1 MKGKSTI
8 SEVDNLGTT
17 HYQRLDTK
25 PCISHER
32 SKIDMGKNTWAVQ
45 SLVRLGARVFGPIY
59 ILGLSWHMH
68 GLISNHW

>member
-32 SKIDMGKNTWAVQ
+32 SKIDMGQNTWAPKLITGYPGKHNHGYIALNEI
-45 SLVRLGARVFGPIY
+45 SSTLYARVAIY
-59 ILGLSWHMH
+59 
-68 GLISNHW
+68 